1 MVPSEATGGHQNW
14 GREVIVARRRSP
26 TAPGSRPSFFDLDF
40 PFADSSNVEDDFDFN
55 TSIGPG
61 DTSWLFFI
69 EGTMNAE
76 SLFASEEEA
85 KRPTLV
91 RL

>member
-1 MVPSEATGGHQNW
+1 M
-14 GREVIVARRRSP
+14 IVARRRSP
-26 TAPGSRPSFFDLDF
+26 TAPGSRLSFFDLDF

-55 TSIGPG
+55 TSIQAHLMA
-61 DTSWLFFI
+61 LFF
-69 EGTMNAE
+69 GRMNAE

-91 RL
+91 CL